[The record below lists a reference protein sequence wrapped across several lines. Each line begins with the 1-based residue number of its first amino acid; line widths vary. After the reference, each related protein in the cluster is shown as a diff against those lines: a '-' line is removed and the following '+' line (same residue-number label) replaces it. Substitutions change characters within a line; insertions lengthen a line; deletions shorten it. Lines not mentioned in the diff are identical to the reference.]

1 MICKKDV
8 ESGKAFW
15 VAAIASRVIMS
26 NGEEA
31 ERKACKV
38 FGWYL
43 LDTDDE
49 YWLYF
54 VEDIHHVNYA
64 MGARVVAYPAK
75 EPYAI
80 YDKSKYEYEL
90 EDGSIVIREK
100 KTLVQSFLKVTCQ
113 GRAGVEEVLDG
124 LEKILESFA
133 DEKLTSLQYELDM
146 FREDF
151 NDFLHS
157 RAGRVVQQAVRYRR
171 IRARLPL
178 VAEEARGAPY
188 CHDREGQLMLRPKPI
203 PEEQSRAILDQF

>member
-15 VAAIASRVIMS
+15 VAAIASRVILP

-31 ERKACKV
+31 ERKTYEPN
-38 FGWYL
+38 GWYL
-43 LDTDDE
+43 LGADDE

-64 MGARVVAYPAK
+64 MGARIVAYPVK

-90 EDGSIVIREK
+90 RDGKIVISEK
-100 KTLVQSFLKVTCQ
+100 KTLLQKFLKVTYR
-113 GRAGVEEVLDG
+113 GRAGVEEVLNG
-124 LEKILESFA
+124 LEEILESF
-133 DEKLTSLQYELDM
+133 DEKKLTTLQYELDM

-151 NDFLHS
+151 DDFLTPEQVEWFNRLYDIVAS
-157 RAGRVVQQAVRYRR
+157 ELD
-171 IRARLPL
+171 ARWLL
-178 VAEEARGAPY
+178 KKLEEYNIVTIER
-188 CHDREGQLMLRPKPI
+188 
-203 PEEQSRAILDQF
+203 S

>member
-15 VAAIASRVIMS
+15 VAAISSRVILP

-31 ERKACKV
+31 ERKTYEPN
-38 FGWYL
+38 GWYL
-43 LDTDDE
+43 LGTDDE

-64 MGARVVAYPAK
+64 MGARMVAYPLK

-90 EDGSIVIREK
+90 EDGKIVISEK
-100 KTLVQSFLKVTCQ
+100 KTLVQSPLKVTCR
-113 GRAGVEEVLDG
+113 GKAGVEEVLGG
-124 LEKILESFA
+124 LEKILESLTE
-133 DEKLTSLQYELDM
+133 EKLMALQYELDM

-151 NDFLHS
+151 DDFLAPEQVEWFDRLYDIVTS
-157 RAGRVVQQAVRYRR
+157 E
-171 IRARLPL
+171 IDARWLL
-178 VAEEARGAPY
+178 KKLEERNIVKIERG
-188 CHDREGQLMLRPKPI
+188 I
-203 PEEQSRAILDQF
+203 

>member
-15 VAAIASRVIMS
+15 VAAIASRVILP

-31 ERKACKV
+31 ERKTYEPN
-38 FGWYL
+38 GWYL
-43 LDTDDE
+43 LGADDE

-64 MGARVVAYPAK
+64 MGARMVAYPLK

-90 EDGSIVIREK
+90 KDGKIVISEK
-100 KTLVQSFLKVTCQ
+100 KPKEMWYPFLTVTYWSKS
-113 GRAGVEEVLDG
+113 GAVLMLDS
-124 LEKILESFA
+124 LESQLKDFS
-133 DEKLTSLQYELDM
+133 EEGLTSLQYELDM

-151 NDFLHS
+151 DDFLTPEQVEWFDRLYNIVAS
-157 RAGRVVQQAVRYRR
+157 ELDARWLLKKLEERR
-171 IRARLPL
+171 IVKVER
-178 VAEEARGAPY
+178 
-188 CHDREGQLMLRPKPI
+188 DT
-203 PEEQSRAILDQF
+203 

>member
-15 VAAIASRVIMS
+15 VAAISSRVILP

-31 ERKACKV
+31 ERKTYEPN
-38 FGWYL
+38 GWYL
-43 LDTDDE
+43 LGADDE

-64 MGARVVAYPAK
+64 MGARMVAYPLK

-90 EDGSIVIREK
+90 KDNSIVISEK
-100 KTLVQSFLKVTCQ
+100 KTLLQKFLKVTYR
-113 GRAGVEEVLDG
+113 GRAGVEEVLNG
-124 LEKILESFA
+124 LEEILESF
-133 DEKLTSLQYELDM
+133 DEKKLTTLQYELDM

-151 NDFLHS
+151 DDFLTPEQVEWFNQLYDIVAS
-157 RAGRVVQQAVRYRR
+157 ELD
-171 IRARLPL
+171 ARWLL
-178 VAEEARGAPY
+178 KKLEEYNIVKIERGN
-188 CHDREGQLMLRPKPI
+188 
-203 PEEQSRAILDQF
+203 